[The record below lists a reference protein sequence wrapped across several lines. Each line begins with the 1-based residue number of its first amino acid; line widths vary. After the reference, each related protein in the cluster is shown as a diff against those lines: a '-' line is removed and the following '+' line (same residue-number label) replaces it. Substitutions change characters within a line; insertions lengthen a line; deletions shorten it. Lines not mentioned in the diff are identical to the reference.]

1 MTFITISEF
10 HERLDGALS
19 MNTLYR
25 MVEDG
30 KIPGAVQPS
39 GKGGRWLIPENALEV
54 MSSGDKEQLG
64 ASA

>member
-1 MTFITISEF
+1 
-10 HERLDGALS
+10 